1 MASASEA
8 IGGIGLRLQEGA
20 HRDWAEIG
28 FWLGEPFWGRGIA
41 TAARREF
48 AEYAFAQFD
57 LVRLQGCVFEWNPAS
72 ARALEK
78 AGYVCEGRL
87 LQGVVKEG
95 QVVGA
100 FLYAI
105 NR

>member
-1 MASASEA
+1 M
-8 IGGIGLRLQEGA
+8 RLQEDA
-20 HRDWAEIG
+20 HRRAAEIG

-41 TAARREF
+41 TSALREF
-48 AEYAFAQFD
+48 TEYAFAQFD
-57 LVRLQGCVFEWNPAS
+57 LLRLQGCVFEWNPAS
-72 ARALEK
+72 ARVLEK

-95 QVVGA
+95 QVVDA